1 MKALSAWIWIISS
14 ILFGIL
20 VLTIGAK
27 LIIGQLQAQQKH
39 NILNQADVLYR
50 KMNDVCSKGGIGE
63 LYSLEIGVPEIT
75 KAIYVCNETDEYP
88 PDKISEYI
96 SKGTSAIGS
105 RLCLQ
110 FFDDNIPKCLN
121 LPCQSKMTYMGTPS
135 MKSDLPSTIAR
146 ILGTSPVYKYRVFI
160 NKTDDMF
167 LTVKATQII
176 K

>member
-1 MKALSAWIWIISS
+1 M
-14 ILFGIL
+14 FGIV

-27 LIIGQLQAQQKH
+27 LIVGQSKAQQKH
-39 NILNQADVLYR
+39 DILNQADVLYR
-50 KMNDVCSKGGIGE
+50 KMNDVCSKGGVGE
-63 LYSLEIGVPEIT
+63 LYSLEIGIPQIT
-75 KAIYVCNETDEYP
+75 KAVYVCNETDEYP

-96 SKGTSAIGS
+96 SKGRSAIGS

-121 LPCQSKMTYMGTPS
+121 LPCKSNMTYIGTPS
-135 MKSDLPSTIAR
+135 LKTDLPGTIAK
-146 ILGTSPVYKYRVFI
+146 ILGTTPVYKYRVVI
-160 NKTDDMF
+160 NKSDDMF